1 MEAYL
6 DQTKIFVTESE
17 KLLRSIL
24 GYLHLEPLPPIQGK
38 L

>member
-6 DQTKIFVTESE
+6 DQTKVFVTESE
-17 KLLRSIL
+17 KLLRVIL
-24 GYLHLEPLPPIQGK
+24 GLLRLDPLPPLQGK